1 MPWTNKHGI
10 PETLAKAIIKWNS
23 RYDYNPDPLHYSCT
37 ELTKPTRM
45 CVLKRRFHDQIVY
58 DVGDAIYQMEGTIVH
73 YILEEVEIEDP
84 VVFKERRLKMG
95 IGGNNISGQLD
106 LYETPGIITDWK
118 FTTKFNAT
126 KKHNPEFDGQINV
139 NSHLLRHLDYPAK
152 GGYIYAI
159 IRDWKKGMIAHD
171 PTYPK
176 IAFRMI
182 PIDIWP
188 PDKAELYINRKIER
202 AEAYKDAQVK
212 DMPLCSSEERWVR
225 DENWGAIKVG
235 NIRATQTFK
244 IPGEA
249 EEWAAGKKDKYDIEY
264 RPGTD
269 VRCRDWCPVKDYCN
283 YYHDHVKTKKE
294 K

>member
-1 MPWTNKHGI
+1 MPWSNKHGI

-37 ELTKPTRM
+37 ELVKPTRM
-45 CVLKRRFHDQIVY
+45 MLLNRRFYDKIVY

-84 VVFKERRLKMG
+84 VVFKERRLKMEVG
-95 IGGNNISGQLD
+95 DSNISGCVD
-106 LYETPGIITDWK
+106 LYENPGIITDWK
-118 FTTKFNAT
+118 FTAKFNAT
-126 KKHNPEFDGQINV
+126 KKHNPEFDAQINI
-139 NSHLLRHLDYPAK
+139 NSHLIRKYRLPIK
-152 GGYIYAI
+152 EGYIYAI

-176 IAFRMI
+176 IAFRKI
-182 PIDIWP
+182 PISIWEP
-188 PDKAELYINRKIER
+188 GKTESYINRRIDL
-202 AEAYKDAQVK
+202 AEIYRDAQVK
-212 DMPLCSSEERWVR
+212 DMPLCTPEERWVR

-235 NIRATQTFK
+235 NTRATKTFK

-249 EEWAAGKKDKYDIEY
+249 EEWAAGKKDKFEIEY

-269 VRCRDWCPVKDYCN
+269 VRCRDWCPVKEYCDYW
-283 YYHDHVKTKKE
+283 HKQVKE